1 MSKASKQTTYRVDGL
16 TCTNCAGKFE
26 KNVKNL
32 EGVTDAKVNFG
43 AGKISVYGETSIS
56 QIEKAGAFEN
66 LRITNEKDYSNTP
79 AMKESFLKKNW
90 HLVVSIIFILLAF
103 VSQNISGEDSTTTI
117 ILYVIAIVVGGFN
130 LFKEGIANL
139 IKLDFTMESLMTIA
153 IIGASIIG
161 EWAEGS
167 IVVILFALSEVLERY
182 SMGDA
187 RLCIRSPLDISPK
200 ET

>member
-130 LFKEGIANL
+130 LGHL
-139 IKLDFTMESLMTIA
+139 
-153 IIGASIIG
+153 
-161 EWAEGS
+161 
-167 IVVILFALSEVLERY
+167 
-182 SMGDA
+182 
-187 RLCIRSPLDISPK
+187 
-200 ET
+200 